1 MSLSEAETAV
11 MRCSQKIGY
20 VNSISTF
27 GMMWDTS
34 AIYDNNG
41 GDVFF
46 QMAGPCQRDVFIF
59 DRRVVRERGEWEA
72 CASVKFSWRFFQSA
86 AFSGRATVFFFFLSK
101 KANRSSSTWESG
113 RCVRS
118 VARSI
123 VPTLLFYCWYLDA
136 QRCHGNAVLF
146 TFFSFR
152 LWWND
157 RQRSGKSTT
166 GVAHRRRPSWNFG
179 WTLRSEEPLPV
190 FDEAFRTC
198 HPRV

>member
-86 AFSGRATVFFFFLSK
+86 AFSGRATVFFFFFLKKPTGVAALERVAGVYGPSLAVLYRLSF
-101 KANRSSSTWESG
+101 SIVDTLT
-113 RCVRS
+113 RS
-118 VARSI
+118 VAMATLSC
-123 VPTLLFYCWYLDA
+123 LLFFPFVYDETIDK
-136 QRCHGNAVLF
+136 GPVN
-146 TFFSFR
+146 
-152 LWWND
+152 
-157 RQRSGKSTT
+157 
-166 GVAHRRRPSWNFG
+166 RRRASLTDDVHLEISVG
-179 WTLRSEEPLPV
+179 R
-190 FDEAFRTC
+190 
-198 HPRV
+198 